1 MNEEIIARAG
11 EIIATNTAGEEKGY
25 CALTLMDTDNFPTT
39 STISVSKADGINW
52 LTFCTGLGSNRTK
65 RIDLSNKASIC
76 FNSIDHNITLVGT
89 IEVITDPEMRDVV
102 PWTGESFQWMGGSQ
116 LLRFTFHHKPIQS
129 SHRLERSQR
138 VYIKEII

>member
-89 IEVITDPEMRDVV
+89 IEVITDPEIKREMWYRGLENHFSGWEDPNYCV
-102 PWTGESFQWMGGSQ
+102 
-116 LLRFTFHHKPIQS
+116 LRFTTSRYNLLIDW
-129 SHRLERSQR
+129 
-138 VYIKEII
+138 KEAKGFI